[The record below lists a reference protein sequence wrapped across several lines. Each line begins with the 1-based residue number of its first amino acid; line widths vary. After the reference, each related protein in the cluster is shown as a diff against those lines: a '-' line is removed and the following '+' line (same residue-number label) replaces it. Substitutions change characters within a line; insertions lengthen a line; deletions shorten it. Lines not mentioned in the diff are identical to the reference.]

1 MVVTRMGSKRTISKY
16 NMEFYSQDIAT
27 KKYNMPII
35 YPTVYKPKRL
45 VGFNLINTADSSA
58 GIHFYLDDYQFE
70 RLWKRPEFYIEKLKR
85 FDCVLTPDFSLYS
98 DMPMPLM
105 IWNVYRSRLIGQ
117 MMQQVGITVIP
128 TVSWANEDTFE
139 FCFDGLP
146 QQSTLSV
153 STIGVKKNNRARNM
167 WRSGISEMIK
177 HLKPKQLLVYGGK
190 VDFCYPKSVDI
201 VYYEN
206 DNIKRL
212 RGLAN
217 HGR

>member
-1 MVVTRMGSKRTISKY
+1 
-16 NMEFYSQDIAT
+16 
-27 KKYNMPII
+27 
-35 YPTVYKPKRL
+35 
-45 VGFNLINTADSSA
+45 
-58 GIHFYLDDYQFE
+58 
-70 RLWKRPEFYIEKLKR
+70 
-85 FDCVLTPDFSLYS
+85 
-98 DMPMPLM
+98 
-105 IWNVYRSRLIGQ
+105 
-117 MMQQVGITVIP
+117 
-128 TVSWANEDTFE
+128 
-139 FCFDGLP
+139 
-146 QQSTLSV
+146 
-153 STIGVKKNNRARNM
+153 M